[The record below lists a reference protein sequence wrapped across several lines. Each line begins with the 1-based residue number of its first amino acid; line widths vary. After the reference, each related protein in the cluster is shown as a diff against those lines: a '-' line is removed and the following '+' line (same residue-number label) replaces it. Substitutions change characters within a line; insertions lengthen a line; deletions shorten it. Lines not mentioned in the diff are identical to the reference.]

1 MPASII
7 VTTIETKWLKK
18 LIEKKYQ
25 LDISDSYSCKKLSEI
40 LSQKLNLEINYN
52 TIRRIFNVVQSNNNP
67 SNYSLN
73 ILAKSID
80 FKDFEDFKKYIYK
93 FDKDIFNE
101 LILSSFGQK
110 QIQHLM
116 LMKYLKDFTSP
127 NWQEIYQ
134 LKTLID
140 LCIQLQ
146 DFDFLNQIIHLDYN
160 ENNEEFLE
168 KFTVCFQ
175 KLYFESKNKNKAL
188 HNFILQNISTSEIL
202 QRILL
207 QVYISEN
214 YLNDFWGDW
223 LEEASIDL
231 VYDMEVFKCILL
243 CQKKYN
249 NNQITKAKELLQKA
263 KNAVAKANQYL
274 HPILLGRIAAWE
286 IILNLRIDTPPLYFD
301 CLTTSFEKSCYF
313 IFYNRLLL
321 VYNKEFH
328 RGIVESIDLKS
339 LPLML
344 GAFDKKLLNKFYLSS
359 ALYYHHISAHE
370 KAKLALQ
377 NVDENRLDVWELDWF
392 YKNFKMLREI
402 YN

>member
-146 DFDFLNQIIHLDYN
+146 DFDFLKQIIHLDYN

-168 KFTVCFQ
+168 KFTICFQ
-175 KLYFESKNKNKAL
+175 KLYFESKNK
-188 HNFILQNISTSEIL
+188 
-202 QRILL
+202 
-207 QVYISEN
+207 
-214 YLNDFWGDW
+214 
-223 LEEASIDL
+223 
-231 VYDMEVFKCILL
+231 
-243 CQKKYN
+243 
-249 NNQITKAKELLQKA
+249 
-263 KNAVAKANQYL
+263 
-274 HPILLGRIAAWE
+274 
-286 IILNLRIDTPPLYFD
+286 
-301 CLTTSFEKSCYF
+301 
-313 IFYNRLLL
+313 
-321 VYNKEFH
+321 
-328 RGIVESIDLKS
+328 
-339 LPLML
+339 
-344 GAFDKKLLNKFYLSS
+344 
-359 ALYYHHISAHE
+359 
-370 KAKLALQ
+370 
-377 NVDENRLDVWELDWF
+377 
-392 YKNFKMLREI
+392 
-402 YN
+402 

>member
-7 VTTIETKWLKK
+7 VTTIEIKWLKK
-18 LIEKKYQ
+18 LIEEKYQ
-25 LDISDSYSCKKLSEI
+25 LEISDSYSCKKLSEI
-40 LSQKLNLEINYN
+40 LSKKQNLAINYN

-101 LILSSFGQK
+101 LILSSFGQN
-110 QIQHLM
+110 QIQHSM
-116 LMKYLKDFTSP
+116 LKKYLKDFTSP

-134 LKTLID
+134 LKNLID
-140 LCIQLQ
+140 LCIQFQ
-146 DFDFLNQIIHLDYN
+146 DFDFLKQIIHLDYN

-175 KLYFESKNKNKAL
+175 KLYFESKNKNKAV

-223 LEEASIDL
+223 LEEASYDL

-243 CQKKYN
+243 CQKNYN
-249 NNQITKAKELLQKA
+249 NNQITEAKELLQKA
-263 KNAVAKANQYL
+263 KNAVAISNQYI

-286 IILNLRIDTPPLYFD
+286 IILNVRIDTPPLYFD

-328 RGIVESIDLKS
+328 RGMVESINLKS

-370 KAKLALQ
+370 KAKLAIQ